1 MANSTNE
8 DNWAARERL
17 RRIEVLLWWR
27 GWVRRP
33 DLTEGFGISAAQ
45 ASGDLQKYAEL
56 NPGAMIYQTSRKRY
70 EGAETMVCVLHEP
83 SFEEAVRSL
92 LGVAVPVLTRDSSL
106 RENPRVSLIA
116 LPQRACPVEVARKLM
131 IALEEGRW
139 VRVRYLSVNSG
150 TDSWRKLKP
159 GGFGS
164 DGRRWHLRAWN
175 EERQAWLDFNLGR
188 MLAADW
194 PGEVAGPLPPD
205 EAWET
210 FETVRLRINPELN
223 DEQKAAIRT
232 DYLLTGDELDLPV
245 RSSMRRYLLNEL
257 FIEDG
262 TGSLPRHFLLAD

>member
-56 NPGAMIYQTSRKRY
+56 NPGAMVYQTSRKRY
-70 EGAETMVCVLHEP
+70 EGAATMVCVIHEP
-83 SFEEAVRSL
+83 SFEEALRSL
-92 LGVAVPVLTRDSSL
+92 LGVAVPVLPRDATV
-106 RENPRVSLIA
+106 RQNPRVSQIV
-116 LPQRACPVEVARKLM
+116 LPQRACPLEVARKLM
-131 IALEEGRW
+131 IALQENRW
-139 VRVRYLSVNSG
+139 VRVRYLSVNSA

-164 DGRRWHLRAWN
+164 DGRRWHLRAWHD
-175 EERQAWLDFNLGR
+175 ERGAWLDFNLGR
-188 MLAADW
+188 MLEAEWPTDAAE
-194 PGEVAGPLPPD
+194 EVPTD
-205 EAWET
+205 YAWET
-210 FETVRLRINPELN
+210 FENVRLRINPELSE
-223 DEQKAAIRT
+223 EQKHAIRT
-232 DYLLTGDELDLPV
+232 DYMLIGDELELPV
-245 RSSMRRYLLNEL
+245 RKAMRRYLLNEL

-262 TGSLPRHFLLAD
+262 SGGLPRHFTLVD